1 MEPREVWERNTILAK
16 AFCASDDKVRSAQAA
31 LDEAQADRTRK
42 LAAFAV
48 IVGDDG
54 SVAGMMGLHERE
66 VRVARRTVGRDGAR
80 TVAANLLTTGQDT
93 IRDAI
98 ADPVPEVPCA
108 TTPVEPA
115 PVAPPPP
122 PPPAAPTAPAAAA
135 APASFTSA
143 VPSASASPS
152 ASTSAT
158 VTTASIPVVPAP
170 APMSAPVFDDHWTEA
185 HQPTVLWTSAMDSV
199 LVWSWQS
206 GVDLMVVANELGVD
220 LRTVLQ
226 RVQILAADGHLAK
239 PDLPGTRTTLGRHR
253 RYEEDLEFAG
263 AVSGVG
269 DLYPPPSWT

>member
-16 AFCASDDKVRSAQAA
+16 AFCASDDKVRAARAA

-98 ADPVPEVPCA
+98 ADPVPEASCA
-108 TTPVEPA
+108 TPPVEPA

-122 PPPAAPTAPAAAA
+122 PSAAPSVPAP

-143 VPSASASPS
+143 VPSA
-152 ASTSAT
+152 SAT

-170 APMSAPVFDDHWTEA
+170 ASMPTPVFDDHWSEA

>member
-16 AFCASDDKVRSAQAA
+16 AFCASDDKVRAAQTA
-31 LDEAQADRTRK
+31 LNEAQADRTRK

-93 IRDAI
+93 IRDAVTEP
-98 ADPVPEVPCA
+98 APEASYPA
-108 TTPVEPA
+108 TPVEPA
-115 PVAPPPP
+115 PVVPPPP
-122 PPPAAPTAPAAAA
+122 VAAPTVSTPTASSPVPSQVSAPV
-135 APASFTSA
+135 PASSA
-143 VPSASASPS
+143 
-152 ASTSAT
+152 AT
-158 VTTASIPVVPAP
+158 TAASIPVIPAP
-170 APMSAPVFDDHWTEA
+170 NPMPGPAPVFEDHWTEA

-220 LRTVLQ
+220 LRSVLQ

-239 PDLPGTRTTLGRHR
+239 PDLPSPRTTLGRHR
-253 RYEEDLEFAG
+253 RYEEDFEFAG
-263 AVSGVG
+263 AVSGEG